1 MNKPYQRPDL
11 IELDP
16 DKREWM
22 YDGAGNKVYKN
33 NYTNAWHTPSILS
46 DFYLNFPVFLNRSVS
61 HDTPISTHSKSSK
74 ETQHV

>member
-11 IELDP
+11 IDLDP

-33 NYTNAWHTPSILS
+33 NYTNAWHTPNWFKM
-46 DFYLNFPVFLNRSVS
+46 DKR
-61 HDTPISTHSKSSK
+61 SKSCK
-74 ETQHV
+74 DEEK